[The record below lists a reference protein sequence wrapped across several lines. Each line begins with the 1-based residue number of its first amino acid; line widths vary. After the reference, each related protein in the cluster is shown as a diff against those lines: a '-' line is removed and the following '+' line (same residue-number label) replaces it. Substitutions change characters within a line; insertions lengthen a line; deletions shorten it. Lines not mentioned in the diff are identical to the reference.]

1 MMIGLSVSSWTSETA
16 KSKAGAERKF
26 AAKKEESALE
36 RRLVPVNEQSGVGS
50 PPTARRNFSPSSDL
64 SIYVVLTFQQ
74 TQ

>member
-1 MMIGLSVSSWTSETA
+1 MMDGLSVSWRPETA
-16 KSKAGAERKF
+16 KSKAGAEKKS
-26 AAKKEESALE
+26 AAKGGEGALE
-36 RRLVPVNEQSGVGS
+36 RRLVPVNEQSGVGT